1 MQSQALQLSVH
12 ISLIENIRKED
23 ISVTKFR
30 EEIVKGAVEL

>member
-1 MQSQALQLSVH
+1 VH

-30 EEIVKGAVEL
+30 EEIVRGAAEL